1 MRSGIRYLF
10 FLSTIVQASLV
21 SAQSGSLPKVQSTG
35 IVSERVVTLL
45 AGEKWW
51 GGAVTEAQR
60 MPFETGYS
68 LDLKGDNR
76 GNQAAPLLLSSA
88 GRFIW
93 SEQPFQFSFNKDSLI
108 LSGMIDSV
116 IVGGTGHTL
125 ADAYQEA
132 SSRCFPASGKMPD
145 SLLIGRPQY
154 NTWIELIYDQNQ
166 RDILKYAHAII
177 DNGFLPG
184 VFMIDDNWFDSYGRF
199 LFRKDRFPDA
209 KEMISELHR
218 LGFKVMVWVSPFISP
233 DTEVFRE
240 AAAQRIILYDNKGKD
255 SLQWQFAREPAL
267 IHWWNGYSALL
278 DFTNP
283 AAVQW
288 FNGKLRF
295 MTEEYGV
302 DGFKFDAGDT
312 EFYPGNIVSYRKANA
327 NEHCALWGAFGLEY
341 PLNEYRA
348 MWKRGG
354 EPLAE
359 RLRDKSHTFEDLQ
372 KLIPHTTLAGLL
384 GYPFVCPDMIGG
396 GDFGSFTGNRPIDQ
410 DLVVR
415 SAQCQVLMPMMQFSV
430 APWRILDSVHLAAV
444 KKAVALRAVFT
455 PAILQLAR
463 QAAVTGIPIVRS
475 LEYVFPHQGLENIQD
490 EFMLGDDWLVA
501 PVLTASS
508 RRKIIFPAGEWKD
521 AEGNIFKGPGVREMD
536 IPIDK
541 LTYFERVRQGGSKK
555 SKPHK

>member
-1 MRSGIRYLF
+1 MRPGIRYL
-10 FLSTIVQASLV
+10 LVLLLIVSIMAQAFPVL
-21 SAQSGSLPKVQSTG
+21 AQS
-35 IVSERVVTLL
+35 ERSVLLL

-51 GGAVTEAQR
+51 GGAVTEGQR

-68 LDLKGDNR
+68 LDLRGDNR

-88 GRFIW
+88 GRFVW
-93 SEQPFQFSFNKDSLI
+93 SGQPFQFRLTKDSLF
-108 LSGMIDSV
+108 LSGITDTV
-116 IVGGTGHTL
+116 IVSGAGHTL
-125 ADAYQEA
+125 AGAYQEA
-132 SSRCFPASGKMPD
+132 SSRCFPPSGKMPD

-166 RDILKYAHAII
+166 KDILKYAHAII

-184 VFMIDDNWFDSYGRF
+184 VFMIDDNWFDSYGKFR
-199 LFRKDRFPDA
+199 FRKDRFPDA
-209 KEMISELHR
+209 KEMIRELHR

-233 DTEVFRE
+233 DSEVFRE
-240 AAAQRIILYDNKGKD
+240 ASAKRIILYDNKGKD
-255 SLQWQFAREPAL
+255 TLQWSFAGEPAL

-283 AAVQW
+283 AAMQW
-288 FNGKLRF
+288 FNDQLRF

-327 NEHCALWGAFGLEY
+327 NEHCALWGSFGLEY

-348 MWKRGG
+348 MWGRGG
-354 EPLAE
+354 QPLAE
-359 RLRDKSHTFEDLQ
+359 RLRDKAHTFEDLQ
-372 KLIPHTTLAGLL
+372 KLIPHTTTAGLL

-396 GDFGSFTGNRPIDQ
+396 GDFSSFIGNKSVDQ

-415 SAQCQVLMPMMQFSV
+415 SAQCQALMPMMQFSV
-430 APWRILDSVHLAAV
+430 APWRILDPVHLAAI
-444 KKAVALRAVFT
+444 KKAVALRTVFT
-455 PAILQLAR
+455 PVILQLAR

-508 RRKIIFPAGEWKD
+508 RRKIVFPAGHWKD
-521 AEGNIFKGPGVREMD
+521 EEGKVFKGPGVKELD

-541 LTYFERVRQGGSKK
+541 LVFFERIKK
-555 SKPHK
+555 